1 MQISLTL
8 LRSNSELGAITLFW
22 DISVTFSW
30 DQISSLAREPS
41 LGVLLIYERNRF
53 DCEPQF
59 HRPSE
64 TFSGENLLLKIKISS
79 LVEFGKFSQIYSCSS
94 TSIEVFNQNVHF
106 QSFIQL
112 STYLRPQS
120 ESWASVL
127 VSCRCQAEARPPHHT

>member
-1 MQISLTL
+1 MQIFLTL
-8 LRSNSELGAITLFW
+8 LRSNLELGAITLFW

-53 DCEPQF
+53 DCKSQF

-79 LVEFGKFSQIYSCSS
+79 LVEFGKFSQIYSCPS